1 MVFLIVLYNIGMTK
15 NIIIKLVILVILVA
29 GFGVWYFLNQDTNSE
44 QPAEDKPVA
53 CTADAK
59 LCPDGSSV
67 GREGPDCQFAKCPQE
82 PVDED
87 VSESIDSKA
96 DEIVLDNPPAGSYI
110 TSPLRITGEARGM
123 WFFEA
128 DFTVLL
134 VDWDGRIVAEHYVT
148 ADDDWMSEDF
158 VPFSGELEFTSPYQP
173 GDPDF
178 MKRGTLI
185 LQKANPSGLPENDDA
200 LEIPVYFRAAVE

>member
-1 MVFLIVLYNIGMTK
+1 MVFLIVRYNISMTK
-15 NIIIKLVILVILVA
+15 KIIIKLVILVILGA
-29 GFGVWYFLNQDTNSE
+29 GFGVWHFLNQDTNSE
-44 QPAEDKPVA
+44 QVPEDKPVA

-59 LCPDGSSV
+59 LCPNGSSV
-67 GREGPDCQFAKCPQE
+67 GREAPDCQFAKCPQE
-82 PVDED
+82 PVAED

-110 TSPLRITGEARGM
+110 ASPLSIAGEARGP

-128 DFTVLL
+128 NFTVLL

-148 ADDDWMSEDF
+148 ADEDWMSEDF
-158 VPFSGELEFTSPYQP
+158 VPFSSELEFTSPYQA

-185 LQKANPSGLPENDDA
+185 LQKANPSGLSDNSDA